1 MKPAQKILLGCR
13 QTSEAAARLIDWL
26 EVNPNLL
33 GVSHAAVRE
42 DIDAL
47 ASRLTPLARA
57 AETPPGI
64 GLVAT
69 PGAAKTELLFQ
80 LLATRAPTTLGEL
93 GQRPLDTATIRGLLP
108 HDSDDGGCVI
118 VRFSAAETPPSPR
131 GYPIRVG
138 LLSMTDI
145 AVIVARASYSAAHAI
160 GQPTPE
166 AIAALF
172 ESVSAQLSAQAVP
185 GLSERDVL
193 DLRET
198 LYAILPDHPALPAL
212 SAARYWEQFREIAP
226 HIAERDR
233 RHVLAVLWQ
242 NETAFTDLFNRLC
255 DGLDRLGQGADAYCP
270 PEALLGKDK
279 SSGWMTRHPRS
290 IVHTATLATLDQHSG
305 PVLSVMNR
313 YGQAVDIER
322 AVLAGLVAELPL
334 HLGTSRLN
342 ELAPAEILD
351 FPVAPAIGSHA
362 PVSGLPV
369 PANDRVSAVDHYAR
383 AKAIYLFERACIR
396 RDVTCLVVAANPDF
410 EDDTYASAIGDWV
423 ESAQGPTAHA
433 RERVRRGLFVAGA
446 LPRQSRPHAHDE
458 NAERMGALI
467 RDVIGCEQEWPVAWT
482 PNRPLSEVFW
492 FPAGETMATPQTAG
506 TALAMTPSTANT
518 LASPMGEDQIAN
530 LVRALSLAGDVRT
543 KHIQLTQGL
552 LETRR
557 RLRGTVLRHHAS
569 NDPAALH
576 DWRRGTAVVVQNRLQ
591 YIMSQGRLGHLQR
604 ALLAHEADLIGVIR
618 AAALAHA
625 EVRNAQPQQVPW
637 PRSNLAVPL
646 GEPVP
651 AVAFAA
657 TPSGGPEHAS
667 RMADAAVAHW
677 LKEIRRSA
685 RSARLCR
692 DLRIEPA
699 ILQNLIDELQIGA
712 LRLSLGSEIATA
724 FLRSTAPP
732 ALHQASMAQHGATNM
747 RDDDVPR
754 LAAYASRI
762 VNAYL
767 EVLGAPG
774 GRGRAGAARG
784 PKGTSPEQEVADSA
798 ASGYATSLAR
808 SRGGARRGT
817 RPAYD
822 QWEISFVNLVE
833 DNISAAHLLV
843 GRGDKDRELGEL
855 IALFASGPFEVEP

>member
-1 MKPAQKILLGCR
+1 MKPAQKILLSCR

-26 EVNPNLL
+26 EANPNLL
-33 GVSHAAVRE
+33 GVSQPAVRE

-57 AETPPGI
+57 AESPPGI
-64 GLVAT
+64 GLIAT

-108 HDSDDGGCVI
+108 HDSDEGGCVI

-138 LLSMTDI
+138 LLSMIDV
-145 AVIVARASYSAAHAI
+145 AVIVARASYSASHANM
-160 GQPTPE
+160 GGPTPE
-166 AIAALF
+166 SIAALF
-172 ESVSAQLSAQAVP
+172 ESVSGQLSPQAVP

-198 LYAILPDHPALPAL
+198 LYAILPGHPALSAL
-212 SAARYWEQFREIAP
+212 AAARYWEQFREIAP

-233 RHVLAVLWQ
+233 RLVLAVLWQ
-242 NETAFTDLFNRLC
+242 NQPSFTDLFNRLC

-290 IVHTATLATLDQHSG
+290 IVHGATLATLSQHSG
-305 PVLSVMNR
+305 PVLNVMNR
-313 YGQAVDIER
+313 YGQSVDIER
-322 AVLAGLVAELPL
+322 AVIAGLIAELPL

-351 FPVAPAIGSHA
+351 FPVAPPIGSH
-362 PVSGLPV
+362 PPMPGLPA
-369 PANDRVSAVDHYAR
+369 PANDHASAVDHYAR
-383 AKAIYLFERACIR
+383 AKALYLVERACIR
-396 RDVTCLVVAANPDF
+396 RDVTCLVVAANPDY
-410 EDDTYASAIGDWV
+410 EDDTYADAIGDWV
-423 ESAQGPTAHA
+423 ESAQGATAHA
-433 RERVRRGLFVAGA
+433 RERVRRGLFVACS
-446 LPRQSRPHAHDE
+446 LPR
-458 NAERMGALI
+458 NAWPYANDGNTERMGNLI
-467 RDVIGCEQEWPVAWT
+467 RDVIGREQEWPVAWT
-482 PNRPLSEVFW
+482 PNRPMSEVFW
-492 FPAGETMATPQTAG
+492 FSTSETAAPPQYAG
-506 TALAMTPSTANT
+506 TAVATMTPSIAGT
-518 LASPMGEDQIAN
+518 LAAPMGEDQIAS
-530 LVRALSLAGDVRT
+530 LVRALALAGDVRT
-543 KHIQLTQGL
+543 KHSQLTQSL

-557 RLRGTVLRHHAS
+557 RLRGAALRHHAS

-604 ALLAHEADLIGVIR
+604 ALLAQEDDLIGVIQ
-618 AAALAHA
+618 AAALARA
-625 EVRNAQPQQVPW
+625 EVRTAHPLQVPW
-637 PRSNLAVPL
+637 PRSSQTVPL

-657 TPSGGPEHAS
+657 ASPGGPEHAS

-677 LKEIRRSA
+677 LKEIRRAA
-685 RSARLCR
+685 RSGRLCR
-692 DLRIEPA
+692 DLRIEPS

-712 LRLSLGSEIATA
+712 LRVSLGSEISTA
-724 FLRSTAPP
+724 FLRSTAQPGLHP
-732 ALHQASMAQHGATNM
+732 AGTAQHDAASE
-747 RDDDVPR
+747 DDVLR

-762 VNAYL
+762 INAYL

-774 GRGRAGAARG
+774 GRGRVSATRGA
-784 PKGTSPEQEVADSA
+784 KTVSPDLEVADGA

-808 SRGGARRGT
+808 SRGGARRIT
-817 RPAYD
+817 RPDND